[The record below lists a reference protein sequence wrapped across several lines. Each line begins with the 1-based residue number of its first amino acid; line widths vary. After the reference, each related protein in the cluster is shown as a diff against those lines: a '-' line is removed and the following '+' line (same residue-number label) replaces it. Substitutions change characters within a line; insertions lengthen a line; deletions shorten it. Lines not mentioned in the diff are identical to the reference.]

1 MNEPTTVRKNKSGT
15 VISNKMDKT
24 VVVNVNRTLKHPRY
38 GKVLVRGKKF
48 YAHHEGEPLQIGDK
62 VIIEETRPLSKMKKW
77 RVVSKVEA

>member
-1 MNEPTTVRKNKSGT
+1 MKEETTVRKNKSG
-15 VISNKMDKT
+15 VVVSNKMDKT
-24 VVVNVNRTLKHPRY
+24 VVVNVDRTLKHPRY

-62 VIIEETRPLSKMKKW
+62 VIIAETRPLSKMKKW